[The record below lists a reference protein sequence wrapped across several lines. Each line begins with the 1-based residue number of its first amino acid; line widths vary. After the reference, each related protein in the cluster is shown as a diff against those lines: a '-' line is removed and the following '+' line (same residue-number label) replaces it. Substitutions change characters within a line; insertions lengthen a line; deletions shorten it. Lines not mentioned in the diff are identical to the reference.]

1 MKKILPAVFLFISL
15 IILWLLSFS
24 PPGEVL
30 NLQALDIF
38 RASHRPHPD
47 IVILAID
54 NKSLQEIGRWPWDRK
69 IHAEIINKL
78 KEINPQ
84 ILGLDIT
91 FSEAADKKSDA
102 TLTKSLEGAKFPV
115 VLSSELIYLKGS
127 NVPQKILLPNEQ
139 FLKNPN
145 TSFGFTNLLSD
156 SDGLTRTLPN
166 LQSIRGITYL
176 PFSLQ
181 IATLLN
187 SSSPSRDALV
197 KIAGL
202 SGSFP
207 IYSVSDFLNNQV
219 SQEKLNG
226 KIILIGATAADL
238 HDTILTPA
246 GVMAGVEWQA
256 NILDNIL
263 LSRSIELLPKF
274 FSLVLGITFILIAFF
289 LFSKVSARNLSYFL
303 AVSTLGFPI
312 ISIVFLQFNIALFYF
327 SNLALGTLLFVSHAI
342 YRWYASEIEK
352 RKLRQTFEHYFSPQV
367 MQQILKDPSLLK
379 LGGQKKEVTVLF
391 SDIRNFTTITES
403 LDPESLTLL
412 LHEYFTAMGK
422 EILETDGVIDK
433 FIGDAIM
440 AFWGA
445 PIDQP
450 DHADRA
456 VRSAVNMNKKLK
468 DLQKKW
474 LRRGLPLIDAGVG
487 INTGVVTVGN
497 MGSEDRFDY
506 TLIGDSVNA
515 AARLEGLNKEYK
527 TNIIISEATK
537 NKLTIPIKHK
547 GLGKVLVK
555 GKTKHI
561 KIYKVLV

>member
-1 MKKILPAVFLFISL
+1 MTNFQKILFL
-15 IILWLLSFS
+15 IIFLIISFALNFS
-24 PPGEVL
+24 PLATIL
-30 NLQALDIF
+30 NLKTLDLF
-38 RASHRPHPD
+38 RKPHSPHPE

-54 NKSLQEIGRWPWDRK
+54 NKSLKEIGRWPWERE

-78 KEINPQ
+78 GELNPQ
-84 ILGLDIT
+84 IVGLDIT
-91 FSEAADKKSDA
+91 FSEKSDKKNDEALAESIND
-102 TLTKSLEGAKFPV
+102 AKFPI

-127 NVPQKILLPNEQ
+127 KEPQKILLPLSKI
-139 FLKNPN
+139 LKNPDKA
-145 TSFGFTNLLSD
+145 SGFTNLESD
-156 SDGLTRTLPN
+156 SDGLTRTLPESQFI
-166 LQSIRGITYL
+166 QSVNYL

-181 IATLLN
+181 IANMLN
-187 SSSPSRDALV
+187 ARIPTQDALV
-197 KIAGL
+197 NISGP
-202 SGSFP
+202 SGSFTT
-207 IYSVSDFLNNQV
+207 YSVSDLL
-219 SQEKLNG
+219 SGKIPEEKLNK

-238 HDTILTPA
+238 HDTVLTPT
-246 GVMAGVEWQA
+246 GVIAGVEWQA
-256 NILDNIL
+256 NIIDNLL
-263 LSRSIELLPKF
+263 LSRSITLLHKSF
-274 FSLVLGITFILIAFF
+274 NYVLGIAFAVTVSI
-289 LFSKVSARNLSYFL
+289 LFSRLSARNFSYFL
-303 AVSTLGFPI
+303 AVFTLAFPI
-312 ISIVFLQFNIALFYF
+312 LSFILWQFNIALFYF
-327 SNLALGTLLFVSHAI
+327 SNLSLSVLLFVSHAI

-379 LGGQKKEVTVLF
+379 LGGQKKEVTILF

-422 EILETDGVIDK
+422 GILETDGVIDK

-445 PIDQP
+445 PISQP

-456 VRSAVNMNKKLK
+456 VRSAINMNKKLK

-537 NKLTIPIKHK
+537 NKLTIPIKYK
-547 GLGKVLVK
+547 SLGEVLVK
-555 GKTKHI
+555 GKTKPI
-561 KIYKVLV
+561 KIYSV